1 MRTSSQPC
9 SRIFRKTLDSS
20 HFIVYNLHMSDFT
33 NDIIT
38 IITKHGCEDIDSTGQ
53 IVIYTGLM
61 YDEDGKIVPWE
72 DEYADE

>member
-1 MRTSSQPC
+1 
-9 SRIFRKTLDSS
+9 
-20 HFIVYNLHMSDFT
+20 MSDYT
-33 NDIIT
+33 NDIISL
-38 IITKHGCEDIDSTGQ
+38 ITKHGCEDTDNTGQ